1 MKTFLVS
8 LVVAL
13 MVLVTAGPFLGA
25 QARTLNLVSGS
36 TTVTESGVYRLAGDQ
51 TGALVVDVVGP
62 GTVTLELAGARWT
75 SPGGPA
81 LTVSSATPVVLV
93 LVAGT
98 ENRIADS
105 PDARKLDAALASVS
119 DLAVRGSGALRLEG
133 RFGDAVSVKGRL
145 AFEGPGR
152 WEVSA
157 RGHGLE
163 AGVLAVE
170 GGALVVRAGRKGLK
184 AEDDFVVSGGSLEVE
199 ADDDALQSEGSG
211 TIRGGQLVLT
221 ANGEGQGIKVGGEGT
236 LWVSGTPSV
245 TVTRSREG
253 LAGGHLDLAG
263 GTLKVRSWE
272 DGLSV
277 SRGGDSNRDDGST
290 LRIAGGSLWIEADG
304 DGIDVNGSGEISGGT
319 VVVWGPPGG
328 GNSALDNNGPLRFSG
343 GVMLAFGA
351 PPRGAPVL
359 TGPQALSRLRFSGL
373 VEGQMVT
380 LRGAAELG
388 RWISPRAYVSGLI
401 VVSHPGLAPGQ
412 AYELALGTQILR
424 GVAGQPSNF

>member
-8 LVVAL
+8 PVVAL
-13 MVLVTAGPFLGA
+13 MVLVTNGPFLGA
-25 QARTLNLVSGS
+25 QAQPLHLVSGS
-36 TTVTESGVYRLAGDQ
+36 TTLTQPGVYRLTGDQ
-51 TGALVVDVVGP
+51 TGALVVDVLGP
-62 GTVTLELAGARWT
+62 GTVTLELAGVRWT

-81 LTVSSATPVVLV
+81 LSVSSVTPVVLV
-93 LVAGT
+93 VLGI
-98 ENRIADS
+98 ENRIADA
-105 PDARKLDAALASVS
+105 PDARRLDATLASVS
-119 DLAVRGSGALRLEG
+119 DLVVRGAGTLSLEG
-133 RFGDAVSVKGRL
+133 RLADGVSVKGRL

-152 WEVSA
+152 WEISA

-170 GGALVVRAGRKGLK
+170 GGGLVVRAGRKGLK
-184 AEDDFVVSGGSLEVE
+184 AEDNFVVSGGSVEVE
-199 ADDDALQSEGSG
+199 ADDDALHSEGSG

-221 ANGEGQGIKVGGEGT
+221 ANGEGQGVKVGDEGT

-290 LRIAGGSLWIEADG
+290 LRITGGNLWVEADG
-304 DGIDVNGSGEISGGT
+304 DGIDVNGSGEITGGS
-319 VVVWGPPGG
+319 VIVWGPPGG

-343 GVMLAFGA
+343 GVVLAVGA

-359 TGPQALSRLRFSGL
+359 TGPQAFTRVPFSGL
-373 VEGQMVT
+373 AEGQAVT
-380 LRGAAELG
+380 LRGQGELG
-388 RWISPRAYVSGLI
+388 RWTSPRAYPSGLI
-401 VVSHPGLAPGQ
+401 VVSHPGLTPGQ
-412 AYELALGTQILR
+412 AYEILLGAQALR
-424 GVAGQPSNF
+424 GVVGQPSNF